1 MRSTSDNLVP
11 GLGVLSAPD
20 EQEGIAMA
28 KRLTVSVRGPLGLD
42 DGRRLTDELE
52 QATGL
57 VWRGEPVKADGHLDG
72 GIVEIVLVAVLGK
85 TTELAY
91 GAVMEK
97 ARGRIEQWRSER
109 LDKPDYTLIEE
120 TVAGADETAEG
131 VGAGGNDSGPQA
143 PESEG

>member
-1 MRSTSDNLVP
+1 VISRSRRRLT
-11 GLGVLSAPD
+11 GKRGIGV
-20 EQEGIAMA
+20 A
-28 KRLTVSVRGPLGLD
+28 KRLTVNVRGSLGLD

-57 VWRGEPVKADGHLDG
+57 VWRGEPVKEDGHLDG

-97 ARGRIEQWRSER
+97 ARGRIEQWRRER

-131 VGAGGNDSGPQA
+131 AGADSNDSGPPA